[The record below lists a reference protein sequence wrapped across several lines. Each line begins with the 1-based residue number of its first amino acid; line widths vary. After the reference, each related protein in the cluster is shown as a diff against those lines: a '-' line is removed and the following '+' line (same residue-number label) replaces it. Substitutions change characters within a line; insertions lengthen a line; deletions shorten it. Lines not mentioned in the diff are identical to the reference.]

1 MENKKLFGLV
11 CYLHR
16 QMSRENNAL
25 FADYGITPV
34 QMQTLVFVTLHTEKG
49 EKVCQ
54 RDIEN
59 YINLRAS
66 SVSTLL
72 NTLEN
77 GGFVNRETSDG
88 DARTK
93 YVSLTEKGYG
103 VCNKNRTLME
113 NCDAVIQSALSEEE
127 QKIFKNLLLKVI
139 EEIETRKGEK

>member
-1 MENKKLFGLV
+1 M
-11 CYLHR
+11 
-16 QMSRENNAL
+16 
-25 FADYGITPV
+25 
-34 QMQTLVFVTLHTEKG
+34 
-49 EKVCQ
+49 
-54 RDIEN
+54 
-59 YINLRAS
+59 
-66 SVSTLL
+66 